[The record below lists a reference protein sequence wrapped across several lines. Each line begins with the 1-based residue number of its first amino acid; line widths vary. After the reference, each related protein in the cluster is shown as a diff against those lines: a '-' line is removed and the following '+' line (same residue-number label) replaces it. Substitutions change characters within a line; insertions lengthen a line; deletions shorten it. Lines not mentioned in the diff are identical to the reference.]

1 MRPVRGFTL
10 IEVLVALTIMALA
23 FAALLRVS
31 GIAADNSGTLQHR
44 MRAGW
49 VAENRLAW
57 LRARAQPLTAGVSR
71 GRLDEDDRA
80 WDWEQTVTPAAEPGL
95 WRVEIR
101 IVAPGDAGYTLA
113 ALTGWLPRSA
123 P

>member
-1 MRPVRGFTL
+1 MAARGFSL

-31 GIAADNSGTLQHR
+31 GIAADNSGTLQSR

-57 LRARAQPLTAGVSR
+57 LRARSQTLAAGITR
-71 GRLDEDDRA
+71 GRLEEDGRR

-101 IVAPGDAGYTLA
+101 IVAPGDARYTLA
-113 ALTGWLPRSA
+113 GLSGWLPRR
-123 P
+123 PP